1 MVIAHTLT
9 LTSANTGYSLTT
21 LLSNAGFPIN
31 AISSPRVSSIRI
43 QTQSADCF
51 LVPGAGTIAVT
62 AGVPNDY
69 GYKITTTNEFQDFFS
84 NQNAMSLDEFILCSN
99 TAGAKIVLFAYTV

>member
-9 LTSANTGYSLTT
+9 LTSADTGYSLTT

-31 AISSPRVSSIRI
+31 SISCPRVSSIRI
-43 QTQSADCF
+43 QTQSAACY

-62 AGVPNDY
+62 GAVPNDY
-69 GYKITTTNEFQDFFS
+69 GYAITTTNEFQDFFS
-84 NQNAMSLDEFILCSN
+84 NQNAMSLDEFIVCSH
-99 TAGAKIVLFAYTV
+99 TAGAKINLFAYTV